1 MPLHLALTERGM
13 KISTCLKISGQEKIL
28 WYVFIVVIYSS
39 IILVTEHVING
50 QLHSLSDPLTFKIS
64 TIKEILGAQTYLPVM
79 TSIAEFVQPNRVVI
93 VFPPYKVAAL
103 LFDNFESDVDHVCR
117 ILHNPSIW
125 SLMKTSYLQISQS
138 EPILASQ
145 AALLLSIFALSAF
158 FYPPSDNSEV
168 VTTERDAVHLSKF
181 WSKGALDVLDYSQR
195 STSGTLEDAQAYI
208 LMSYV
213 AYHLDGFSARGRLLT
228 TVAASITRDLRL
240 HRLDADKESSIER
253 GTNLHGLIDLEVK
266 RRVFWHIVATDW

>member
-1 MPLHLALTERGM
+1 M
-13 KISTCLKISGQEKIL
+13 SG
-28 WYVFIVVIYSS
+28 S
-39 IILVTEHVING
+39 
-50 QLHSLSDPLTFKIS
+50 LTFKIS
-64 TIKEILGAQTYLPVM
+64 TIKEILGAQTYLPVT
-79 TSIAEFVQPNRVVI
+79 TSIAEFIQPNHIVI

-125 SLMKTSYLQISQS
+125 SLMKTSYLQISQY

-240 HRLDADKESSIER
+240 HRLDADNESSIER